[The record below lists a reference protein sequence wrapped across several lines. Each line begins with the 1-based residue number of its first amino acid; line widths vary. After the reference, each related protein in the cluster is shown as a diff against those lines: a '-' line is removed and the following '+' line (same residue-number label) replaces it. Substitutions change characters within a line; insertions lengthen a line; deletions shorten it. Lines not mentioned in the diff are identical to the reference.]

1 MADNGAILYSE
12 LFKDDG
18 GLDKLIL
25 LLQQIN
31 MSYDNLHSNVKAK
44 AVELKATTE
53 GLSGATSLQ
62 REEIEKLLNESQKL
76 KSVENELIQ
85 VRKQYNDLLTR
96 AKTIRDTEIAQNEQI
111 INVYKS
117 VVGAETNLNLTKREL
132 NTVTRNAINYMAQEE
147 NSYAQLAAKV
157 NMMKVALDK
166 MTIGQRTN
174 SEQGKVLTAQAKEY
188 TEVLK
193 VQDATIGRHQRNV
206 GDYGRATAK
215 LNFATAQIVR
225 ELPVAAMRAD
235 MFFLAI
241 SNNIPMLADQ
251 VTNMKNM
258 NKELMA
264 QGKIME
270 VVSIPKALIKSL
282 LSWNSVMMI
291 GVTLLTVFGGKIV
304 EWTKK
309 LFENTEATKR
319 QEEAQK
325 RANQRIKETAELYQN
340 TGKNAQASIT
350 AITIL
355 KQRYDELGGGL
366 KAAGV
371 IFANHKKDL
380 NELGIAIKNVSDV
393 QNLLSNPQAV
403 SDYIKSVM
411 LMAEADAYRARI
423 SERSAVIVQKA
434 AFFREKGVY
443 KLTNDEV
450 DFYRKATNEKSK
462 IDKNYEE
469 TYWDNKLG
477 YSKRMMESDSQVRER
492 MKKERIAAAKKEIN
506 DLRKLNEEDIKSST
520 KLLIDGQNL
529 LNKHQLVVKDKEK
542 ESGRKAGKA
551 EAPKDYSKEVLDTQ
565 RKLEDD
571 TFAIREDSLAKQLAL
586 IDTNTKRELED
597 AKKKKSELEKILNED
612 KTLTTQNRK
621 DLNDSIDNIKKNLI
635 AIEKKGDAERLRVQK
650 EFEQKSL
657 DQFNK
662 YTEEQWKETLK
673 AENDLLDAN
682 LLAIDNKYNADVE
695 AAQKTIKSRRDL
707 NKELLKLELEMLNA
721 KKIANEES
729 LVFDKELAA
738 RIQEQINNVTFKL
751 NNENKKGRGIKDIV
765 GKALGL
771 DEEQMNILVENL
783 NTAIDRIKSS
793 LGELLQSYIDF
804 YDAKIDKQQE
814 NVDKAQEL
822 VDYEREAKANGYAS
836 NVSAA
841 EAALANEQAALEKSQ
856 KEKEKYVKLQR
867 DLDAAMQ
874 ISSLITATA
883 NILASYSKIP
893 FIGQVLAIA
902 GIAGMWGTFIAAKAT
917 AAQVTSYG
925 EGGYGVLEGG
935 SHASGNDIL
944 LGTTKDGRQLR
955 AEGDEGYGVFNRR
968 MTRKY
973 SKILPD
979 IINSI
984 NKGIFEQ
991 KYLSSYSNG
1000 ELSINNINLTDT
1012 SKMEK
1017 GINKLVDLNETR
1029 TWVDGKGQT
1038 IIKYKNRTT
1047 IIK

>member
-18 GLDKLIL
+18 GLDKLVL

-31 MSYDNLHSNVKAK
+31 MSYDNLHSNVKNK

-85 VRKQYNDLLTR
+85 VKKQYNDLLTR
-96 AKTIRDTEIAQNEQI
+96 AKTIRDTEIAQNEKI
-111 INVYKS
+111 ISIYKS
-117 VVGAETNLNLTKREL
+117 VVGAETNLKLTKREL
-132 NTVTRNAINYMAQEE
+132 NTISRNAINYMAQEE

-157 NMMKVALDK
+157 NMMNVALNK
-166 MTIGQRTN
+166 MTVEQRNN
-174 SEQGKVLTAQAKEY
+174 SAQGKALTAQAKEY

-193 VQDATIGRHQRNV
+193 VQDASVGRHQRNV
-206 GDYGRATAK
+206 GDYGIATKK

-241 SNNIPMLADQ
+241 SNNIPMLGDQ
-251 VTNMKNM
+251 VTNMKEM
-258 NKELMA
+258 NKELIA
-264 QGKIME
+264 NGKAME
-270 VVSIPKALIKSL
+270 VVSIPKALLKSF
-282 LSWNSVMMI
+282 LSWNTLMMV
-291 GVTLLTVFGGKIV
+291 GVTLLTMYGGKLV
-304 EWTKK
+304 EWIGKVFSSNKEIDKSIEKTKK
-309 LFENTEATKR
+309 WIKSNDELAKSYGDIASKQITTFSVLKKEWDNLGGNIKKQNQFVDDHKDKLKELFGEGKKSLSDYTDYFGASSNAIIKGYL
-319 QEEAQK
+319 AQAK
-325 RANQRIKETAELYQN
+325 AAAYSSELQKIYQKQIQLDMTPVSFDIAKGGYYKETKGGIITDPNTQRNIDKARKDRAKERSELDKQEKNLLAGAVKYEEQSSNIFNKLGVNFTKAE
-340 TGKNAQASIT
+340 KNS
-350 AITIL
+350 L
-355 KQRYDELGGGL
+355 KQR
-366 KAAGV
+366 
-371 IFANHKKDL
+371 
-380 NELGIAIKNVSDV
+380 
-393 QNLLSNPQAV
+393 
-403 SDYIKSVM
+403 
-411 LMAEADAYRARI
+411 
-423 SERSAVIVQKA
+423 
-434 AFFREKGVY
+434 
-443 KLTNDEV
+443 
-450 DFYRKATNEKSK
+450 
-462 IDKNYEE
+462 
-469 TYWDNKLG
+469 
-477 YSKRMMESDSQVRER
+477 
-492 MKKERIAAAKKEIN
+492 
-506 DLRKLNEEDIKSST
+506 
-520 KLLIDGQNL
+520 
-529 LNKHQLVVKDKEK
+529 
-542 ESGRKAGKA
+542 
-551 EAPKDYSKEVLDTQ
+551 KDYSKEVLGTQ

-571 TFAIREDSLAKQLAL
+571 TFAIREDGLSKQLAL
-586 IDTNTKRELED
+586 IDINTKRELED
-597 AKKKKSELEKILNED
+597 AKNKKSELEKILNED
-612 KTLTTQNRK
+612 KTLTTQNKK
-621 DLNDSIDNIKKNLI
+621 DLNDSIDNIKKNLT
-635 AIEKKGDAERLRVQK
+635 AIEEKGDAERLRVQK
-650 EFEQKSL
+650 DFEQKSL

-662 YTEEQWKETLK
+662 YTEEQWKATLK
-673 AENDLLDAN
+673 AENDLLDAD

-695 AAQKTIKSRRDL
+695 AAQKTIKSKKDL

-721 KKIANEES
+721 KKIANEGS

-738 RIQEQINNVTFKL
+738 RIQEQINNVTLKL
-751 NNENKKGRGIKDIV
+751 NNANKKGNGIKDII

-814 NVDKAQEL
+814 NVDKAQKL
-822 VDYEREAKANGYAS
+822 VDSEKEAKANGYAS

-841 EAALANEQAALEKSQ
+841 EAALATEEAALAKSQ
-856 KEKEKYVKLQR
+856 AEKEKYVKLQQ

-874 ISSLITATA
+874 LSSLISATA
-883 NILASYSKIP
+883 NILSSYSKIP
-893 FIGQVLAIA
+893 FIGLPLAIA
-902 GIAGMWGTFIAAKAT
+902 SIAGMWGTFIAAKAT

>member
-18 GLDKLIL
+18 GLDKLVL

-85 VRKQYNDLLTR
+85 VKKQYNDLLTR

-111 INVYKS
+111 INTYKS
-117 VVGAETNLNLTKREL
+117 VVGAETNLKLTKQEL
-132 NTVTRNAINYMAQEE
+132 NTITRNAINYMAQEE

-157 NMMKVALDK
+157 NMMNVALNK
-166 MTIGQRTN
+166 MTVEQRNN
-174 SEQGKVLTAQAKEY
+174 SAQGKVLTAQAKEY

-193 VQDATIGRHQRNV
+193 VQDAAVGRHQRNV
-206 GDYGRATAK
+206 GDYGKATAK

-270 VVSIPKALIKSL
+270 AVSIPKALIKSL

-309 LFENTEATKR
+309 LFENSEEVERNKKKLKESAETQKYIADKAKNAAQELATLNLMYKQWTEIKSDNLDKR
-319 QEEAQK
+319 QNWFNAH
-325 RANQRIKETAELYQN
+325 KETLAK
-340 TGKNAQASIT
+340 TGKG
-350 AITIL
+350 
-355 KQRYDELGGGL
+355 Y
-366 KAAGV
+366 
-371 IFANHKKDL
+371 KDL
-380 NELGIAIKNVSDV
+380 KSLEKDWAINGI
-393 QNLLSNPQAV
+393 
-403 SDYIKSVM
+403 
-411 LMAEADAYRARI
+411 
-423 SERSAVIVQKA
+423 
-434 AFFREKGVY
+434 
-443 KLTNDEV
+443 
-450 DFYRKATNEKSK
+450 
-462 IDKNYEE
+462 KNYEE
-469 TYWDNKLG
+469 GIRKRAEASAAFNKLVELYEKRLRLTDKIREKDLIANQNYYNKLVDKQKKASDLITQYAKENPSAAQSASIAYALATKEIEKYNEAIKEG
-477 YSKRMMESDSQVRER
+477 TLATVESNDKAVAEIDKQILAYSKLADV
-492 MKKERIAAAKKEIN
+492 KEVTSPT
-506 DLRKLNEEDIKSST
+506 EDKGL
-520 KLLIDGQNL
+520 KPKQ
-529 LNKHQLVVKDKEK
+529 E
-542 ESGRKAGKA
+542 
-551 EAPKDYSKEVLDTQ
+551 KDYSKEVLGTQ

-571 TFAIREDSLAKQLAL
+571 TFAIREDSLSKQLAL
-586 IDTNTKRELED
+586 IETNTKRELED
-597 AKKKKSELEKILNED
+597 AKNKKSELEKILNED
-612 KTLTTQNRK
+612 KTLTIQNKK
-621 DLNDSIDNIKKNLI
+621 DLNDSIDNIEKNLI

-650 EFEQKSL
+650 DFEQKSL

-695 AAQKTIKSRRDL
+695 AAQKTIKSKKDL

-729 LVFDKELAA
+729 LVFDKELAV
-738 RIQEQINNVTFKL
+738 RIQEQINNVTLKL
-751 NNENKKGRGIKDIV
+751 NNENKKGRGIEDII

-793 LGELLQSYIDF
+793 LGELLQAYIDF

-822 VDYEREAKANGYAS
+822 VDSEREAKANGYAS

-841 EAALANEQAALEKSQ
+841 ETALANEQAALEKSQ

-968 MTRKY
+968 MTKKY

-979 IINSI
+979 IVNSI

>member
-18 GLDKLIL
+18 GLDKLVL

-31 MSYDNLHSNVKAK
+31 TSYDNLHSNVKTK

-85 VRKQYNDLLTR
+85 VKKQYNDLLTR
-96 AKTIRDTEIAQNEQI
+96 AKTIRDTEIAQNEKI
-111 INVYKS
+111 ISIYKS

-157 NMMKVALDK
+157 NMMNVALSK
-166 MTIGQRTN
+166 MTIEQRTN
-174 SEQGKVLTAQAKEY
+174 SVQGKALTAQAKEY

-193 VQDATIGRHQRNV
+193 VQDASIGRHQRNV

-258 NKELMA
+258 NKELLA
-264 QGKIME
+264 NGKAMQ

-282 LSWNSVMMI
+282 LSFNTVMMI
-291 GVTLLTVFGGKIV
+291 GVTLLTMYGGKIV
-304 EWTKK
+304 EWIGK
-309 LFENTEATKR
+309 LFKGKEKLNEFGQTVKQVNEENAKSIEEISKSSSKNIASFKILSEEWSKLGNNLNDKKKFIEDNKKAFDELGVSIENVQDAENLFVKNSNAFIKAEETKARVLYYRGKVQDLVAKQEAISEAKR
-319 QEEAQK
+319 LEYERIREETGVDFSNMKYADAASAYFASVADGNLNLETQLNATISK
-325 RANQRIKETAELYQN
+325 ISALQNKISDIYKGAGIKETGSNNKQ
-340 TGKNAQASIT
+340 GK
-350 AITIL
+350 
-355 KQRYDELGGGL
+355 
-366 KAAGV
+366 
-371 IFANHKKDL
+371 
-380 NELGIAIKNVSDV
+380 
-393 QNLLSNPQAV
+393 
-403 SDYIKSVM
+403 
-411 LMAEADAYRARI
+411 
-423 SERSAVIVQKA
+423 
-434 AFFREKGVY
+434 
-443 KLTNDEV
+443 
-450 DFYRKATNEKSK
+450 
-462 IDKNYEE
+462 
-469 TYWDNKLG
+469 
-477 YSKRMMESDSQVRER
+477 
-492 MKKERIAAAKKEIN
+492 
-506 DLRKLNEEDIKSST
+506 
-520 KLLIDGQNL
+520 DG
-529 LNKHQLVVKDKEK
+529 K
-542 ESGRKAGKA
+542 
-551 EAPKDYSKEVLDTQ
+551 APKDYSKEVLDTQ
-565 RKLEDD
+565 RELEDD
-571 TFAIREDSLAKQLAL
+571 IFAIREDSLAKQLAL

-597 AKKKKSELEKILNED
+597 AKNKKSELEKILNED
-612 KTLTTQNRK
+612 KTLTTQNKK
-621 DLNDSIDNIKKNLI
+621 DLNDSIENIEKNLT
-635 AIEKKGDAERLRVQK
+635 AIEEKGDAERLRVQK
-650 EFEQKSL
+650 DFNKKSL

-662 YTEEQWKETLK
+662 YTEEQWKATLK
-673 AENDLLDAN
+673 AENDLLDAD

-695 AAQKTIKSRRDL
+695 AAQKTIKSKKDL

-721 KKIANEES
+721 KKIANEGS
-729 LVFDKELAA
+729 LVFDEELAA
-738 RIQEQINNVTFKL
+738 RIQKQINNVTLKL
-751 NNENKKGRGIKDIV
+751 NNENKKGKGIKDII

-771 DEEQMNILVENL
+771 DEEQMDILVNNL
-783 NTAIDRIKSS
+783 NTAIDSIKSS

-822 VDYEREAKANGYAS
+822 VDSEREAKANGYAS
-836 NVSAA
+836 NVKGAESALKA
-841 EAALANEQAALEKSQ
+841 EEAALAKSQ

-867 DLDAAMQ
+867 DLDTAMQ
-874 ISSLITATA
+874 VSSLITATA
-883 NILASYSKIP
+883 QILASYSKIP

-917 AAQVTSYG
+917 ASQVTSYG

-979 IINSI
+979 VINSI

>member
-1 MADNGAILYSE
+1 
-12 LFKDDG
+12 
-18 GLDKLIL
+18 
-25 LLQQIN
+25 
-31 MSYDNLHSNVKAK
+31 
-44 AVELKATTE
+44 
-53 GLSGATSLQ
+53 
-62 REEIEKLLNESQKL
+62 
-76 KSVENELIQ
+76 
-85 VRKQYNDLLTR
+85 
-96 AKTIRDTEIAQNEQI
+96 
-111 INVYKS
+111 
-117 VVGAETNLNLTKREL
+117 
-132 NTVTRNAINYMAQEE
+132 
-147 NSYAQLAAKV
+147 
-157 NMMKVALDK
+157 MMKVALDK

-193 VQDATIGRHQRNV
+193 AQDATIGRHQRNV
-206 GDYGRATAK
+206 GDYGKATAK

-251 VTNMKNM
+251 VANMKNM
-258 NKELMA
+258 NKELIA
-264 QGKIME
+264 QGKAME
-270 VVSIPKALIKSL
+270 AVSIPKALIKSL

-291 GVTLLTVFGGKIV
+291 GITLLTMFGGKIV
-304 EWTKK
+304 EWIGS
-309 LFENTEATKR
+309 LIR
-319 QEEAQK
+319 
-325 RANQRIKETAELYQN
+325 
-340 TGKNAQASIT
+340 GK
-350 AITIL
+350 
-355 KQRYDELGGGL
+355 
-366 KAAGV
+366 
-371 IFANHKKDL
+371 
-380 NELGIAIKNVSDV
+380 
-393 QNLLSNPQAV
+393 
-403 SDYIKSVM
+403 
-411 LMAEADAYRARI
+411 
-423 SERSAVIVQKA
+423 
-434 AFFREKGVY
+434 
-443 KLTNDEV
+443 
-450 DFYRKATNEKSK
+450 
-462 IDKNYEE
+462 
-469 TYWDNKLG
+469 
-477 YSKRMMESDSQVRER
+477 DSLVGFNG
-492 MKKERIAAAKKEIN
+492 EIN
-506 DLRKLNEEDIKSST
+506 KTSDAFSKLNEEANKTAGATIAQTDALLASWSKLKTLEEKQQYIIKY
-520 KLLIDGQNL
+520 
-529 LNKHQLVVKDKEK
+529 KDKWEELGVTINSVSDMEK
-542 ESGRKAGKA
+542 IANSPESVKRIEDALIQKALAQAAYNQMVELQVEKLNISAKKEQLIREQSLTGWKWWWYQLRDGFLNLVSWVTNPMIDIFNSIMNGFYWLSDKTDEILGRPKATGKRIFLERYSPVSQKEEYDAYIRDYEKQTDDLDKQIKAINEKYSTVDSIKAKAPKNPKA
-551 EAPKDYSKEVLDTQ
+551 EKQEKDYSKEVLDTQ

-571 TFAIREDSLAKQLAL
+571 TFAIREDSLSKQLAL
-586 IDTNTKRELED
+586 IDAKTKRELED
-597 AKKKKSELEKILNED
+597 AKNKKSELEKILNED
-612 KTLTTQNRK
+612 KTLTIQNKK
-621 DLNDSIDNIKKNLI
+621 DLNDSIDNIEKNLI

-650 EFEQKSL
+650 DFEQKSL

-695 AAQKTIKSRRDL
+695 AAQKTIKSKKDL

-729 LVFDKELAA
+729 LVFDKELAV
-738 RIQEQINNVTFKL
+738 RIQEQINNVTLKL
-751 NNENKKGRGIKDIV
+751 NNENKKGRGIKDII

-793 LGELLQSYIDF
+793 LGELLQAYIDF

-814 NVDKAQEL
+814 NVDKAQKL
-822 VDYEREAKANGYAS
+822 VDSEREAKANGYAS

-841 EAALANEQAALEKSQ
+841 ETALANEQAALEKSQ

-968 MTRKY
+968 MTKKY

-979 IINSI
+979 IVNSI

>member
-18 GLDKLIL
+18 GLDKLVL

-85 VRKQYNDLLTR
+85 VKKQYNDLLTR

-111 INVYKS
+111 INIYKS
-117 VVGAETNLNLTKREL
+117 VVGAETNLKLTKREL
-132 NTVTRNAINYMAQEE
+132 NTITRNAINYMAQEE

-157 NMMKVALDK
+157 NMMNVALNK
-166 MTIGQRTN
+166 MTVEQRTN

-193 VQDATIGRHQRNV
+193 VQDAAVGRHQRNV

-270 VVSIPKALIKSL
+270 AVSIPKALIKSL

-304 EWTKK
+304 EWIGTLLKGKEKLNEFGQTVKQVNEENAKSIEEISKSSSKNIASFKILSEEWRKLGNNLNDKKKFIEDNTKAFNELGVSIENVQDAEN
-309 LFENTEATKR
+309 LFVKNSNAFIKAEETKARVLYYRGKVQDLVAKQEAISEAKR
-319 QEEAQK
+319 LEYERIRKQTGVDFSNMKYVNA
-325 RANQRIKETAELYQN
+325 ANAYFASVADGSLNLETQLNDTISKISALQNKISDIYKGAGIKETESN
-340 TGKNAQASIT
+340 N
-350 AITIL
+350 
-355 KQRYDELGGGL
+355 KQ
-366 KAAGV
+366 
-371 IFANHKKDL
+371 
-380 NELGIAIKNVSDV
+380 
-393 QNLLSNPQAV
+393 
-403 SDYIKSVM
+403 
-411 LMAEADAYRARI
+411 
-423 SERSAVIVQKA
+423 
-434 AFFREKGVY
+434 
-443 KLTNDEV
+443 
-450 DFYRKATNEKSK
+450 
-462 IDKNYEE
+462 
-469 TYWDNKLG
+469 
-477 YSKRMMESDSQVRER
+477 
-492 MKKERIAAAKKEIN
+492 KKER
-506 DLRKLNEEDIKSST
+506 T
-520 KLLIDGQNL
+520 KQ
-529 LNKHQLVVKDKEK
+529 E
-542 ESGRKAGKA
+542 
-551 EAPKDYSKEVLDTQ
+551 KDYSKEVLGTQ

-571 TFAIREDSLAKQLAL
+571 TFAIREDSLSKQLAL
-586 IDTNTKRELED
+586 IETNTKRELED
-597 AKKKKSELEKILNED
+597 AKNKKSELEKILNED
-612 KTLTTQNRK
+612 KTLTIQNKK
-621 DLNDSIDNIKKNLI
+621 DLNDSIDNIEKNLI

-650 EFEQKSL
+650 DFEQKSL

-695 AAQKTIKSRRDL
+695 AAQKTIKSKKDL

-729 LVFDKELAA
+729 LVFDKELAV
-738 RIQEQINNVTFKL
+738 RIQEQINNVTLKL
-751 NNENKKGRGIKDIV
+751 NNENKKGRGIKDII

-793 LGELLQSYIDF
+793 LGELLQAYIDF

-822 VDYEREAKANGYAS
+822 VDSEREAKANGYAS

-841 EAALANEQAALEKSQ
+841 ETALANEQAALEKSQ

-968 MTRKY
+968 MTKKY

-979 IINSI
+979 IVNSI

-1047 IIK
+1047 IIR